1 MRFWSC
7 RLSGLV
13 LPLAVLLAQTAC
25 AEPVAA
31 PAAPAVAKELVVGL
45 EIVFR
50 IAYEQNATIGQAR
63 ARVAEAEA
71 AALVAESSCVPN
83 VLRNEANRRVT
94 TEAKVWQQRAE
105 LARTTHE
112 VLQEAGST
120 YYDWL
125 AARRGEAIARG
136 LLAKEEKLLGRA
148 KALAKDE
155 QAANVLVE
163 NIETAL
169 AGRRQSIH
177 KFHYQASAAAAKLAY
192 LLNLSGMTLIA
203 ADTDLAV
210 VELAASD
217 QSVDA
222 LVQQARSTGPGI
234 AELTSLEEVIEK
246 GIADARC
253 MQKACDLTG
262 KPAFC
267 GRLDIAHSRL
277 EQVRQ
282 ARADLAGKYEALVRD
297 AHASIESGHE
307 EIKATRDQV
316 RHATEA
322 NRLANVR
329 LDDMVSS
336 TTIAEV
342 LQSIR
347 SLESA
352 HYGYLQAV
360 NSHDKAHVR
369 LHVTLTQP
377 GGK

>member
-1 MRFWSC
+1 MVVS
-7 RLSGLV
+7 LELV
-13 LPLAVLLAQTAC
+13 LQLAQ
-25 AEPVAA
+25 
-31 PAAPAVAKELVVGL
+31 
-45 EIVFR
+45 
-50 IAYEQNATIGQAR
+50 EQNASIGQAR

-71 AALVAESSCVPN
+71 AAAVADSSCVPN
-83 VLRNEANRRVT
+83 ILRNEANRRTT

-125 AARRGEAIARG
+125 TARRGEAVARG

-148 KALAKDE
+148 RALAKDE

-163 NIETAL
+163 NIETVL
-169 AGRRQSIH
+169 AGRRQSIR
-177 KFHYQASAAAAKLAY
+177 KLHYQATAAAVKLAY
-192 LLNLSGMTLIA
+192 LLNLGAVTLVP
-203 ADTDLAV
+203 ADADLVVIDLAPADQP
-210 VELAASD
+210 VE
-217 QSVDA
+217 A
-222 LVQQARSTGPGI
+222 LVEQVRSSGPGI
-234 AELTSLEEVIEK
+234 VELTNLEAVIEK

-262 KPAFC
+262 RTAFC
-267 GRLDIAHSRL
+267 GRLDVARNRL
-277 EQVRQ
+277 DQVRL
-282 ARADLAGKYEALVRD
+282 ARIDLAGKLEAGVREAYAAIHD
-297 AHASIESGHE
+297 GLE
-307 EIKATRDQV
+307 EISMTRDQV
-316 RHATEA
+316 RHAMEG

-336 TTIAEV
+336 ATISDV

-347 SLESA
+347 GLESA

-360 NSHDKAHVR
+360 SGHDKAQVR
-369 LHVTLTQP
+369 LHVVLTPP